1 MTDRSPAV
9 RRIDAAQLPAEVVDL
24 IAALRPGEALTVTRD
39 GEAIAKITG
48 SGGPLEGTVIR
59 SGTGHSSH
67 QDPRPGSHS
76 DSHSDPRADPRSD
89 PDRRRSADVTVVAT
103 AMKLSETVRT
113 TLSTELG
120 ADYIVLDME
129 TAPETSDILL
139 VPPISLQLL
148 GALRGRFPS
157 ARVMV
162 AEVEDPELG
171 VDYRGPVRRML
182 DSGVEA
188 YLTSTTLPRLA
199 KQLDRAVTHRP
210 QLAADSARLAIEAGL
225 DY

>member
-76 DSHSDPRADPRSD
+76 DSRSD

-171 VDYRGPVRRML
+171 IDYRGPVRRML

-188 YLTSTTLPRLA
+188 YLASTTLPRLA
-199 KQLDRAVTHRP
+199 KQLDRAVAHRP